1 MKIRTSLHFA
11 HFKPGGF
18 GRRKKRGN
26 YMEYVIKGREPA
38 DALRYFEE
46 ICAIPH
52 GSKNEKALAEY
63 IKKFAEDRGLWVKM
77 DDMYNLIIKK
87 PGSKAVKT
95 CLPSSS
101 RAIWTWFARKIRM
114 WYTISRRIP

>member
-11 HFKPGGF
+11 HSKPGGF

-52 GSKNEKALAEY
+52 GSKTRKHWLSTS
-63 IKKFAEDRGLWVKM
+63 R
-77 DDMYNLIIKK
+77 NL
-87 PGSKAVKT
+87 PRTEAFGS
-95 CLPSSS
+95 
-101 RAIWTWFARKIRM
+101 RWTIC
-114 WYTISRRIP
+114 TT